1 MSDNKSQ
8 FSTFESVSAAKWK
21 QQIQFELKGAD
32 YNETVVR
39 QTADGIKVKPFYNS
53 EDRAT
58 HLPAVPKTEPFR
70 ITETL
75 YVKNV
80 EKTIQRATKLV
91 AKGCEAVI
99 LDLPEPIADFQNA
112 FAALFALQIPV
123 FVRTHFYDETFFE
136 AIAKVE
142 GVTLLTDP
150 IHELAATG
158 NWYTG
163 SDNQFGF
170 LKQSPTIFVNAG
182 VYHNAG
188 ATPVQ
193 TVAFALAHAV
203 EYFNQQSKPKEV
215 VFQLELGSDF
225 FFEIAAIRALR
236 LLYQTVANTFGITA
250 KSSII
255 AIPGKRNKTIYDYN
269 VNMLRSTTECMS
281 AILGG
286 ADFIQNRPYD
296 ALYHKENEF
305 GNRIAR
311 NQLLILKHE
320 AHLDKIQN
328 PSDGSYFIE
337 SLTAQ
342 MARLALEKLKQIE
355 ADGGF
360 IASLKKERIQAQ
372 IKLQADAEQQAVDAG
387 KHVLIGTNIFKN
399 SADQMADQL
408 ELYPFLKV
416 QARKTIIAPLIQKRL
431 AENIE
436 QERLK
441 SEKSTL

>member
-1 MSDNKSQ
+1 MSDIKSQ
-8 FSTFESVSAAKWK
+8 FSAFENVSAAKWK

-39 QTADGIKVKPFYNS
+39 HASDGIKVKPFYNA

-58 HLPAVPKTEPFR
+58 HLPAVPKTAAFK

-80 EKTIQRATKLV
+80 DKTIQRATKLV
-91 AKGCEAVI
+91 AKGCEAII
-99 LDLPEPIADFQNA
+99 LDLPERITDFQMT
-112 FAALFALQIPV
+112 FSALLALQIPI
-123 FVRTHFYDETFFE
+123 FLRPQFYDEIFF
-136 AIAKVE
+136 AAVSKIE
-142 GVTLLTDP
+142 GVTLLIDP

-158 NWYTG
+158 NWFSG
-163 SDNQFGF
+163 SDKQFGF
-170 LKQSPTIFVNAG
+170 LNQTPTIYINAG

-193 TVAFALAHAV
+193 TIAFALAHAV
-203 EYFNQQSKPKEV
+203 EYFNQQSKPKDV
-215 VFQLELGSDF
+215 VFQLELGSDY

-236 LLYQTVANTFGITA
+236 LLYQTVANSFGITA
-250 KSSII
+250 KCSLI

-269 VNMLRSTTECMS
+269 VNMLRTTTECMS

-286 ADFIQNRPYD
+286 ADFIQNRLYD

-320 AHLDKIQN
+320 AHLDKVQN
-328 PSDGSYFIE
+328 PCDGSYFIE

-387 KHVLIGTNIFKN
+387 KHVLIGTNKFKN
-399 SADQMADQL
+399 SADVMNDQL